1 MLQGRRRGRAGW
13 LTLAG
18 ACLASNLTATAEAR
32 VAVAAAPPAYPPGI
46 ANPAP
51 GGVTADA
58 LVRMD
63 SSELD
68 RLYRG
73 ANPGIQPR
81 GRVRGVP
88 IVSPG
93 SPIAPTLSRGARI
106 VWQGK
111 VFRDDGRTAVNR
123 FFGVQAVRGN
133 LYYGT
138 SWVDGRPSLVLDYQR
153 TSLVYRRY
161 RDEIR
166 QVGPNL
172 YLGVMHTRTEPVPT
186 FTRYFAFETGR

>member
-1 MLQGRRRGRAGW
+1 MMPVKRRSRTGL

-18 ACLASNLTATAEAR
+18 ACLASNMPTASLAETPSAQS
-32 VAVAAAPPAYPPGI
+32 VSGSAVQATSPCA
-46 ANPAP
+46 
-51 GGVTADA
+51 VTADT
-58 LVRMD
+58 LVRMGPA
-63 SSELD
+63 ELD
-68 RLYRG
+68 QLYRNSG
-73 ANPGIQPR
+73 PGLQPR
-81 GRVRGVP
+81 GRVRGIP

-93 SPIAPTLSRGARI
+93 SPIAPTLSRGARVI
-106 VWQGK
+106 WQGK

-123 FFGVQAVRGN
+123 FFGIQAVQGN

-138 SWVDGRPSLVLDYQR
+138 SWVDGGSSLILDYQQ
-153 TSLVYRRY
+153 TSFVYGRY

-186 FTRYFAFETGR
+186 FTRYFAFQVGN